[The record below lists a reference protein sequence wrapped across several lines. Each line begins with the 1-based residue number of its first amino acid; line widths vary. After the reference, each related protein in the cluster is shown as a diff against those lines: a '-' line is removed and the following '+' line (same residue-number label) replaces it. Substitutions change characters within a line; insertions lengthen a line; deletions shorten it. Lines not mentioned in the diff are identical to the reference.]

1 MDIEEGGEGVQAPR
15 KEGYEAILNEVSS
28 VLPNDFFNF
37 DMNGYEYLRSKVIDP
52 IQTGIPILVR
62 HEVGGIT
69 YSHRLRH
76 MRLSSLS
83 VDTSRGRVL

>member
-1 MDIEEGGEGVQAPR
+1 MDIEKGGEGVQAPR